1 MLTVILRKGLLLM
14 DNYYTNSC
22 TKLVSYD
29 QIYTSELRP
38 KLMALD
44 LFLKE
49 NNAPFHVYEV
59 ANILEI
65 EPKEII
71 CFMSECQIKELD
83 ATSLFS
89 FMIQSSSEIGGYI
102 LRQWKYHHISHY
114 TAETIAEIYKLNLHK
129 VQTAF
134 DDLNVTLVT
143 DDELI
148 EVFKRIHMTRF

>member
-1 MLTVILRKGLLLM
+1 M

-22 TKLVSYD
+22 IKLISYD
-29 QIYTSELRP
+29 QIYTNELKP

-49 NNAPFHVYEV
+49 NSAPFHIYEV

-65 EPKEII
+65 DPNEII
-71 CFMSECQIKELD
+71 SFMAECHFKELD
-83 ATSLFS
+83 TASLFS
-89 FMIQSSSEIGGYI
+89 FIMQSSSEIGGYL

-114 TAETIAEIYKLNLHK
+114 TAEMIAEIYKLNLHK

-134 DDLNVTLVT
+134 DDLKITLAT
-143 DDELI
+143 NDELI
-148 EVFKRIHMTRF
+148 EVFKRIHTIRF

>member
-1 MLTVILRKGLLLM
+1 M

-22 TKLVSYD
+22 MKLISYD
-29 QIYTSELRP
+29 QIYTNELKP

-49 NNAPFHVYEV
+49 NNAPFHIYEV

-65 EPKEII
+65 DPKEISS
-71 CFMSECQIKELD
+71 FMAEHHFNELD
-83 ATSLFS
+83 TISLFS
-89 FMIQSSSEIGGYI
+89 LMMQSSSEIGGYL
-102 LRQWKYHHISHY
+102 LRQWKYHHLSQY
-114 TAETIAEIYKLNLHK
+114 TAEMIAEIYKLNLHK

-134 DDLNVTLVT
+134 DDLEITLVT
-143 DDELI
+143 NDELI